1 MSRPL
6 SKSVPQVAAIGE
18 ILWDVFDTG
27 PRFGGAPANF
37 AGSFAKLSGASAQ
50 TWMLSAVGN
59 DELGTQAIERL
70 RAQGV
75 ETNRVAQVDF
85 PTGQVFIQLN
95 EAGSAEYEFL
105 NQVAWDQLETTPE
118 MLILAMDLDAICFG
132 SLGQRSQ
139 PSRDTIQTVVHAT
152 PSSALRVFDVNLRP
166 PFVDAQ
172 VVERSLEIATVL
184 KLNDDELPV
193 LAGWF
198 SLTGDPARQL
208 RMLAERFMLD
218 TVALTRGDKGSII
231 VRGNT
236 ISEHAGVATE
246 VVDTVGAGDAFTAR
260 LVLGL
265 LRGESLDELNQA
277 ANELAAR
284 VCATAGADWAL

>member
-1 MSRPL
+1 MSQTPTSPL
-6 SKSVPQVAAIGE
+6 QVAAIGE

-59 DELGTQAIERL
+59 DELGSRAIERL

-75 ETNRVAQVDF
+75 DTNWVTQIDC

-105 NQVAWDQLETTPE
+105 DQVAWDQLETRPGL
-118 MLILAMDLDAICFG
+118 LILAMDLDAICFG
-132 SLGQRSQ
+132 SLGQRSPQ
-139 PSRDTIQTVVHAT
+139 SEKTIQAVVSAT

-166 PFVDAQ
+166 PFVDSQ
-172 VVERSLEIATVL
+172 IVERSLQIANTL

-193 LAGWF
+193 LANWF
-198 SLTGDPARQL
+198 SLSGSPIEQL
-208 RMLAERFMLD
+208 RAIAERFTLD
-218 TVALTRGDKGSII
+218 TVALTRGDQGSI
-231 VRGNT
+231 VVQGGAV
-236 ISEHAGVATE
+236 SEHGGVATE
-246 VVDTVGAGDAFTAR
+246 VIDTVGAGDAFTAR

-284 VCATAGADWAL
+284 VCATAGADWAV